1 MTDLSAYDIVATYIE
16 ALTQRDN
23 TQMDTLRTPD
33 FILDFVYADA
43 FEDRP
48 LTDEQ
53 TRQFWPAWFVGFP
66 EMDFKVTRAIAAS
79 EVVVVQ
85 WTFTGTH
92 AGSLGA
98 PIFESP
104 LAATGRTVQ
113 FRGVSV
119 YDVQDGLI
127 QRETAYMDLA
137 TLIVELGVE
146 L

>member
-1 MTDLSAYDIVATYIE
+1 MINSSTFDVVADYIE
-16 ALTQRDN
+16 ALTQRDT
-23 TQMDTLRTPD
+23 TQMDTLRAPD
-33 FILDFVYADA
+33 FVLDFVHADA

-92 AGSLGA
+92 TGSLGP
-98 PIFESP
+98 PIFECP
-104 LAATGRTVQ
+104 REATGRTVQ

-137 TLIVELGVE
+137 TLFVELAVD